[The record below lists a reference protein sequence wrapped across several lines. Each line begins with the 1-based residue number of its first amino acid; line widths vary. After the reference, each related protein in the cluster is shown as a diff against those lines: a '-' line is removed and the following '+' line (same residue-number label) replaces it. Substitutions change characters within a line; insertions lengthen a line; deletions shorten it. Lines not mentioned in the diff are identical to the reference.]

1 MKENSNT
8 EIFKYGICKLLRH
21 EKIPKTRNLAG
32 YTAWLLNVKK
42 VSNLA
47 PQVSTSYFRIYRFLE
62 VECHTG
68 VLANLQAQL
77 GFQNQKILKHMYI

>member
-21 EKIPKTRNLAG
+21 EKIPETHNLAG
-32 YTAWLLNVKK
+32 YTAWLLNVKW
-42 VSNLA
+42 SQNLA
-47 PQVSTSYFRIYRFLE
+47 PQVSTNYFRIYRFLE

-68 VLANLQAQL
+68 LLANLQAQL
-77 GFQNQKILKHMYI
+77 GFKTKKF